1 VYRPGGPGTRTG
13 TRRKADM
20 ENPDTSQQE
29 NGEELTDREEGGP
42 TSPAQEPEED
52 VTGGG
57 PSKDPE
63 EGGFDA
69 HE

>member
-1 VYRPGGPGTRTG
+1 
-13 TRRKADM
+13 M
-20 ENPDTSQQE
+20 ESPENKDN
-29 NGEELTDREEGGP
+29 NGEVTDREEGGP

-63 EGGFDA
+63 EGGFDS

>member
-1 VYRPGGPGTRTG
+1 MTFETEPGGERS
-13 TRRKADM
+13 
-20 ENPDTSQQE
+20 EEQ
-29 NGEELTDREEGGP
+29 EELTDRDEGGP
-42 TSPAQEPEED
+42 TSPDNPPEED

-63 EGGFDA
+63 EGGFDS

>member
-1 VYRPGGPGTRTG
+1 MESQEQGGQSDETEVEQ
-13 TRRKADM
+13 K
-20 ENPDTSQQE
+20 
-29 NGEELTDREEGGP
+29 TDREEGGP
-42 TSPAQEPEED
+42 TSPAEEPEED

-63 EGGFDA
+63 EGGFDP